1 MWSRNHVI
9 RWYHHYGKGTYS
21 CIILTERE
29 KYNLSLDVVDLLSTA
44 SSFDTHTF
52 AHHAWRTSTT
62 CDNLVAVSICCSINS
77 PYNSS
82 PILQYLTLANL
93 LLLQLLL
100 NPFHESSL
108 QYIGRDCL
116 VTWIECNPKISG
128 DSLIC
133 QPFEL
138 QLILLEDSF

>member
-1 MWSRNHVI
+1 MHEELPPIVM
-9 RWYHHYGKGTYS
+9 
-21 CIILTERE
+21 ILW
-29 KYNLSLDVVDLLSTA
+29 LSLFAAAAIL
-44 SSFDTHTF
+44 HTIVHQF
-52 AHHAWRTSTT
+52 F
-62 CDNLVAVSICCSINS
+62 
-77 PYNSS
+77 
-82 PILQYLTLANL
+82 QYLTLANL
-93 LLLQLLL
+93 PL

-108 QYIGRDCL
+108 QYIGRGCL

>member
-1 MWSRNHVI
+1 MHEELPPVVM
-9 RWYHHYGKGTYS
+9 
-21 CIILTERE
+21 ILW
-29 KYNLSLDVVDLLSTA
+29 LSLLAAAAIL
-44 SSFDTHTF
+44 HTIIHQLF
-52 AHHAWRTSTT
+52 
-62 CDNLVAVSICCSINS
+62 
-77 PYNSS
+77 
-82 PILQYLTLANL
+82 QYLTLANL
-93 LLLQLLL
+93 PL

-108 QYIGRDCL
+108 QYIGRGCL

>member
-1 MWSRNHVI
+1 MHEELPLLVI
-9 RWYHHYGKGTYS
+9 TLW
-21 CIILTERE
+21 
-29 KYNLSLDVVDLLSTA
+29 LSLFSAATIL
-44 SSFDTHTF
+44 HT
-52 AHHAWRTSTT
+52 
-62 CDNLVAVSICCSINS
+62 I
-77 PYNSS
+77 S

-93 LLLQLLL
+93 PL
-100 NPFHESSL
+100 NLFHESSL

-138 QLILLEDSF
+138 QLTLLEDSF

>member
-1 MWSRNHVI
+1 MHEELPPIVM
-9 RWYHHYGKGTYS
+9 
-21 CIILTERE
+21 ILW
-29 KYNLSLDVVDLLSTA
+29 LSLFAAAAIL
-44 SSFDTHTF
+44 HTIVHQF
-52 AHHAWRTSTT
+52 F
-62 CDNLVAVSICCSINS
+62 
-77 PYNSS
+77 
-82 PILQYLTLANL
+82 QYLTLANL
-93 LLLQLLL
+93 PL
-100 NPFHESSL
+100 NLFHESSL

>member
-1 MWSRNHVI
+1 MKALLISVDPRSATMLLRRPITTTQTNHNKFRLIYSIPSLYMWSRNHVI
-9 RWYHHYGKGTYS
+9 RWHHHYGKGTYS

-29 KYNLSLDVVDLLSTA
+29 IYNLSLDVVDPLSTA

-77 PYNSS
+77 PYNGS

-93 LLLQLLL
+93 LLTLSMNHLF
-100 NPFHESSL
+100 N
-108 QYIGRDCL
+108 I
-116 VTWIECNPKISG
+116 
-128 DSLIC
+128 
-133 QPFEL
+133 
-138 QLILLEDSF
+138 

>member
-1 MWSRNHVI
+1 MHEELPPLVI
-9 RWYHHYGKGTYS
+9 TLW
-21 CIILTERE
+21 
-29 KYNLSLDVVDLLSTA
+29 LSLFAAAVIL
-44 SSFDTHTF
+44 HTIVHQF
-52 AHHAWRTSTT
+52 F
-62 CDNLVAVSICCSINS
+62 
-77 PYNSS
+77 
-82 PILQYLTLANL
+82 QYLTLANL
-93 LLLQLLL
+93 PL
-100 NPFHESSL
+100 NLFHESSL